1 MEAAYPR
8 EKIILFYLP
17 THTTDKGIIYL
28 FVGQYVFSDFVFDL
42 GVAEEINAK
51 EVVKAINALI
61 SHKGFASEK
70 REEFTLV
77 IERSVLPFIA
87 EITQTIEQYNG
98 SLAFN
103 DDFVIQKAQDFGNF
117 LEKRFQ

>member
-1 MEAAYPR
+1 MQARIANPR
-8 EKIILFYLP
+8 
-17 THTTDKGIIYL
+17 HRDKGIIYL
-28 FVGQYVFSDFVFDL
+28 FVGQDVFSDFVFDL

-61 SHKGFASEK
+61 FHKDFATAK
-70 REEFTLV
+70 REEFILV

-87 EITQTIEQYNG
+87 EITKTIEQYNG
-98 SLAFN
+98 SLAFD

-117 LEKRFQ
+117 LEKKFK